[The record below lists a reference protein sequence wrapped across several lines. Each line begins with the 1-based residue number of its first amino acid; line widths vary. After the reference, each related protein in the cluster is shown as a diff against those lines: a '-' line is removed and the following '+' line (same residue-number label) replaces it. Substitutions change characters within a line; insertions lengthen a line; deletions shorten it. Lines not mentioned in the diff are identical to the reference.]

1 MFKRLLMTP
10 AVLRGFF
17 HAFLPEAGRF
27 IDFDMLEFVDKERV
41 TIDGRKRT
49 GNLLI
54 KTRFQGQATGFLIH
68 LEHQAQPD
76 TDLRRRM
83 LEYFMLDWRAFDLP
97 VYPIAVLSHKE
108 GAPACKIPL
117 RVDFPNKKVLQFEFD
132 VIDLARMDA
141 ECYVK
146 LANPAAL
153 ALASRMKFDL
163 RSRIRLARDFFL
175 SLAVTPINRTEQEL
189 VAGFFSAYQ
198 PLNTRE
204 ALQLERELSKVTPDM
219 VREKAMQ
226 LTNPFIELGMRRGL
240 QQGLQKG
247 IVMGRQQGEVELVLR
262 LLKRRLGALPA
273 SQEKAVRKLELSRI
287 EALGEA
293 LLEFASRADLTR
305 WLRANS

>member
-1 MFKRLLMTP
+1 
-10 AVLRGFF
+10 
-17 HAFLPEAGRF
+17 
-27 IDFDMLEFVDKERV
+27 MLEFVDKER
-41 TIDGRKRT
+41 
-49 GNLLI
+49 
-54 KTRFQGQATGFLIH
+54 
-68 LEHQAQPD
+68 
-76 TDLRRRM
+76 
-83 LEYFMLDWRAFDLP
+83 
-97 VYPIAVLSHKE
+97 
-108 GAPACKIPL
+108 
-117 RVDFPNKKVLQFEFD
+117 DFPNKKVLQFEFD

-163 RSRIRLARDFFL
+163 RNRIRLARDFFL
-175 SLAVTPINRTEQEL
+175 SLAATPINRAEQEL

-198 PLNTRE
+198 PLNTSE
-204 ALQLERELSKVTPDM
+204 TLQLERELGKVTPDM

-226 LTNPFIELGMRRGL
+226 LTNPFIELGIQRGL

-247 IVMGRQQGEVELVLR
+247 IVKGRQQGEVELVLR
-262 LLKRRLGALPA
+262 QLKRRLGALPA